1 MIDRQNATRSALADR
16 LHSLAI
22 HLLRRIRRSDEI
34 AGLSAPRLSALSV
47 VIYRGPIS
55 LTELARAEQVT
66 APTMTRLVQAL
77 VRAGLVER
85 SVDETDNRVVLVR
98 ATPAGRSTLESAR
111 ARRLA
116 ALEELLDRLSSS
128 DAAIVEQAVTAL
140 ERASVS
146 LIPGIPRSAAR
157 AQRGGI

>member
-1 MIDRQNATRSALADR
+1 MTTADDSERSALADR

-22 HLLRRIRRSDEI
+22 HLLRRIRRGDDE

-55 LTELARAEQVT
+55 VTELAKAESVT

-77 VRAGLVER
+77 ARSGLVNK
-85 SVDETDNRVVLVR
+85 SADANDNRLVLLR
-98 ATPAGRSTLESAR
+98 ATDAGRRTLDIAR

-116 ALEELLDRLSSS
+116 ALEDLLSRL
-128 DAAIVEQAVTAL
+128 DPDEMAIVERAVTSL
-140 ERASVS
+140 EPLLR
-146 LIPGIPRSAAR
+146 RDE
-157 AQRGGI
+157 

>member
-1 MIDRQNATRSALADR
+1 MERSPGAVSAADDAAPSTLADR

-22 HLLRRIRRSDEI
+22 HLLRRVRRGDDV

-55 LTELARAEQVT
+55 LTELAKAESVT

-77 VRAGLVER
+77 VRAGLVEK
-85 SVDETDNRVVLVR
+85 SVDASDNRVVLLR
-98 ATPAGRSTLESAR
+98 TTDAGRRTLDLAR

-116 ALEELLDRLSSS
+116 ALEDLLQRLEPE
-128 DAAIVEQAVTAL
+128 DLAVV
-140 ERASVS
+140 ERAVS
-146 LIPGIPRSAAR
+146 SLEPLLRR
-157 AQRGGI
+157 D

>member
-1 MIDRQNATRSALADR
+1 MSAVPQLDKSVLADR

-22 HLLRRIRRSDEI
+22 HLLRRVRRGDDE

-55 LTELARAEQVT
+55 LTELARAESVT

-77 VRAGLVER
+77 VKSGLVEK
-85 SVDETDNRVVLVR
+85 SMDESDNRAVLLR
-98 ATPAGRSTLESAR
+98 ATPAGRSTLGLAR

-116 ALEELLDRLSSS
+116 ALEEILGRISPN
-128 DAAIVEQAVTAL
+128 DAEQV
-140 ERASVS
+140 
-146 LIPGIPRSAAR
+146 AR
-157 AQRGGI
+157 AVDILEPLLR

>member
-1 MIDRQNATRSALADR
+1 MEPSAGAVTERADAGRAVLADR

-22 HLLRRIRRSDEI
+22 HLLRRVKRGDEA

-55 LTELARAEQVT
+55 LTELAKAESVT

-77 VRAGLVER
+77 VKAGLVEK
-85 SVDETDNRVVLVR
+85 SVDAEDNRAVLLR
-98 ATPAGRSTLESAR
+98 ATEAGRQTLDVAR

-116 ALEELLDRLSSS
+116 ALEELLSRL
-128 DAAIVEQAVTAL
+128 DHDDAVTVEHAVSVL
-140 ERASVS
+140 EPLLRA
-146 LIPGIPRSAAR
+146 
-157 AQRGGI
+157 

>member
-1 MIDRQNATRSALADR
+1 VSGREGDSRAVLADR

-22 HLLRRIRRSDEI
+22 HLLRRVRRGDDA

-55 LTELARAEQVT
+55 LTELAKAESVT

-77 VRAGLVER
+77 VKSGLVEK
-85 SVDETDNRVVLVR
+85 SVDEADNRAVLLR
-98 ATPAGRSTLESAR
+98 ATPTGRETLDVAR

-116 ALEELLDRLSSS
+116 AIEELLSQLDPE
-128 DAAIVEQAVTAL
+128 DARSV
-140 ERASVS
+140 ERAVSV
-146 LIPGIPRSAAR
+146 LEPLLRTH
-157 AQRGGI
+157 

>member
-1 MIDRQNATRSALADR
+1 MSEREGDSRAVLADR

-22 HLLRRIRRSDEI
+22 HLLRRVRRGDDA

-55 LTELARAEQVT
+55 LTELAKAESVT

-77 VRAGLVER
+77 VKSGLVEK
-85 SVDETDNRVVLVR
+85 SVDEADNRAVLLR
-98 ATPAGRSTLESAR
+98 ATPAGRETLDVAR

-116 ALEELLDRLSSS
+116 AIEELLSQLDPE
-128 DAAIVEQAVTAL
+128 DARSV
-140 ERASVS
+140 ERAVSV
-146 LIPGIPRSAAR
+146 LEPLLRTH
-157 AQRGGI
+157 